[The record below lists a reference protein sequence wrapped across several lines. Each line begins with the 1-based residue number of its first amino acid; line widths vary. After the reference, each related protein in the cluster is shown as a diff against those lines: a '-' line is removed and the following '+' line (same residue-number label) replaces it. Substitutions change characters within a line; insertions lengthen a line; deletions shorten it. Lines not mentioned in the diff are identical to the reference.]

1 MTAGVK
7 RRVYMKKLTNF
18 SAAICDEL
26 KKTVEQIDENQA
38 RAFFELIQK
47 KRSRAIFILGAGRC
61 QYMLR
66 AFCMRLMHLE
76 FEAYMVGDTTT
87 PAINQGDLLIV
98 ADGAGYLTTIAETVR
113 LAKSHGAEIAMLT
126 ILPDSLIGSMADGHV
141 VIPGRTAAHGGVGTS
156 IQPGGGRFEQSL
168 LIFLDTIIAALVED
182 MGLPWDAPFQRHS
195 NLE

>member
-7 RRVYMKKLTNF
+7 RRMYMEKLTNF

-66 AFCMRLMHLE
+66 AFCMRL
-76 FEAYMVGDTTT
+76 
-87 PAINQGDLLIV
+87 AIARQAGQKYLI
-98 ADGAGYLTTIAETVR
+98 LTMWLFGMKHR
-113 LAKSHGAEIAMLT
+113 RKL
-126 ILPDSLIGSMADGHV
+126 
-141 VIPGRTAAHGGVGTS
+141 
-156 IQPGGGRFEQSL
+156 
-168 LIFLDTIIAALVED
+168 
-182 MGLPWDAPFQRHS
+182 
-195 NLE
+195 